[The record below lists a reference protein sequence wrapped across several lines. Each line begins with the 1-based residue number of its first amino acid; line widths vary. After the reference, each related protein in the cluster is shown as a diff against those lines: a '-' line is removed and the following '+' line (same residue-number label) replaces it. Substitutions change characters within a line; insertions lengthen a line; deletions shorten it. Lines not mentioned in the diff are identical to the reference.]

1 MIILLKLP
9 ILPILPIFKYK
20 DIIILTN
27 IYMET
32 ENEDIGLV
40 KINYDVFKK
49 YLHNFTNTNTIISD
63 NIVNKANELINNYN
77 CFVSTYDARSLWEK
91 KKIIANNKNKM
102 VSNKSRPHIIYI
114 DFSDDAKC
122 KKEFI
127 SYLNKLTDVNKE
139 NIYNKI
145 KTFISQVNKEIF
157 NSLFDVLIN
166 FIKSSNNNIYIE
178 VLYLFDDI
186 YINENMTR
194 FYNNYIEKHEWLPQE
209 ILIEYKLIFDED
221 KYDTY
226 CQYVKIKKNTLSIIK
241 ALCIILKK
249 ISKIDIVDNIINHIF
264 HDLNIYLNKPNF
276 KHIIELLLDELA
288 IIIDFIPKHIYI
300 NNINN
305 ISNSNLDT
313 STKFKIS
320 NIIDKYK

>member
-1 MIILLKLP
+1 MA
-9 ILPILPIFKYK
+9 
-20 DIIILTN
+20 
-27 IYMET
+27 T
-32 ENEDIGLV
+32 ENEELGLV
-40 KINYDVFKK
+40 KINYDIFKK
-49 YLHNFTNTNTIISD
+49 CLDDFNSTNIIISD
-63 NIVNKANELINNYN
+63 NIVNKANDLINNYN

-91 KKIIANNKNKM
+91 KKIIASNKKT
-102 VSNKSRPHIIYI
+102 VKSRPHIIYI

-139 NIYNKI
+139 IIYNKI
-145 KTFISQVNKEIF
+145 STFISQVNKDIF

-166 FIKSSNNNIYIE
+166 FIKSSNNIIYID
-178 VLYLFDDI
+178 VLYLFEDN
-186 YINENMTR
+186 YINENITK
-194 FYNNYIEKHEWLPQE
+194 FYINYIDKKEWLPLE

-226 CQYVKIKKNTLSIIK
+226 CEYIKIKKKTLSMIK

-249 ISKIDIVDNIINHIF
+249 LSKLDIIDTILCNIFN
-264 HDLNIYLNKPNF
+264 DLNFYITQSNY
-276 KHIIELLLDELA
+276 KHIIELLLDELT
-288 IIIDFIPKHIYI
+288 IIIDYIPKQIYI
-300 NNINN
+300 NNISK
-305 ISNSNLDT
+305 IICDDLDN